1 MRFVI
6 VTGMS
11 GAGKSTALKIL
22 EDAGYFCVDN
32 LPIPLL
38 EKFAQFIV
46 EGNSGSIQKVALGV
60 DVRSGGG
67 MEGVEK
73 ALEEIRLTGL
83 EYEILFLDAEDEV
96 LVKRYKETRRT
107 HPLAGSV
114 KPNETPYKSVM
125 LSETP
130 EGLDA
135 QAMQIIASAI
145 QACGKF
151 QFKSDLYKPQV
162 YADFQLVDY
171 TLISSA
177 LPSAESWR

>member
-1 MRFVI
+1 MN
-6 VTGMS
+6 TGFMIITNNPLVKEKL
-11 GAGKSTALKIL
+11 G
-22 EDAGYFCVDN
+22 EDYHVEYEELSYEDT
-32 LPIPLL
+32 L
-38 EKFAQFIV
+38 EKVQ
-46 EGNSGSIQKVALGV
+46 S
-60 DVRSGGG
+60 
-67 MEGVEK
+67 
-73 ALEEIRLTGL
+73 
-83 EYEILFLDAEDEV
+83 
-96 LVKRYKETRRT
+96 
-107 HPLAGSV
+107 GSV

>member
-1 MRFVI
+1 MN
-6 VTGMS
+6 TGFMIITNNPLVKEKL
-11 GAGKSTALKIL
+11 GK
-22 EDAGYFCVDN
+22 DYHV
-32 LPIPLL
+32 
-38 EKFAQFIV
+38 
-46 EGNSGSIQKVALGV
+46 
-60 DVRSGGG
+60 
-67 MEGVEK
+67 
-73 ALEEIRLTGL
+73 
-83 EYEILFLDAEDEV
+83 EYEELSYEDTLKKV
-96 LVKRYKETRRT
+96 QKMIFQGYRLLT
-107 HPLAGSV
+107 HPLSGSV

-130 EGLDA
+130 EGLDT

>member
-83 EYEILFLDAEDEV
+83 EYEILFLDAED
-96 LVKRYKETRRT
+96 
-107 HPLAGSV
+107 G
-114 KPNETPYKSVM
+114 
-125 LSETP
+125 
-130 EGLDA
+130 
-135 QAMQIIASAI
+135 
-145 QACGKF
+145 
-151 QFKSDLYKPQV
+151 
-162 YADFQLVDY
+162 
-171 TLISSA
+171 ISSNFTHS
-177 LPSAESWR
+177 LFP

>member
-1 MRFVI
+1 MN
-6 VTGMS
+6 TGFMIITNNPLVKEKL
-11 GAGKSTALKIL
+11 G
-22 EDAGYFCVDN
+22 EDYHV
-32 LPIPLL
+32 
-38 EKFAQFIV
+38 
-46 EGNSGSIQKVALGV
+46 
-60 DVRSGGG
+60 
-67 MEGVEK
+67 
-73 ALEEIRLTGL
+73 
-83 EYEILFLDAEDEV
+83 EYEELSYEDTLKKV
-96 LVKRYKETRRT
+96 QKMIFQGYRLLT
-107 HPLAGSV
+107 HPLSGSV

-162 YADFQLVDY
+162 DADFQLVDY

-177 LPSAESWR
+177 LPAAESWRSQKAVEVHAVWCTFEHTTNTFKKGGNLQ